1 MASFANACRSL
12 LRGSFVAVGG
22 KDERSGFGEAF
33 RDGGSDAGTGS
44 SDEGDFVSEGNHG
57 WGWI

>member
-1 MASFANACRSL
+1 MACLANACRSL

-22 KDERSGFGEAF
+22 KDECSGFGEAF